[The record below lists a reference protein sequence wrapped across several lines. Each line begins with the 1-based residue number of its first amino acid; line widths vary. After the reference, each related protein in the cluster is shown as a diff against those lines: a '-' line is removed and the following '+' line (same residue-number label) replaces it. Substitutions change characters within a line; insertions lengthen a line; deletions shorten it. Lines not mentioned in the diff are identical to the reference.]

1 MRQETQ
7 RYRYKN
13 INGLI
18 TGFRGD
24 IRNLMP
30 TIEELKELLGKKVRG
45 LTLSNKS
52 KEELSRPS
60 PLPPMSPFTH
70 VRDIVR
76 ERDANN
82 ETKKEP
88 IVLSDEIVRNI
99 QKAGH

>member
-76 ERDANN
+76 ERDADNK
-82 ETKKEP
+82 TVPQSIK
-88 IVLSDEIVRNI
+88 LSDEVVKNI
-99 QKAGH
+99 QKAGY

>member
-1 MRQETQ
+1 
-7 RYRYKN
+7 
-13 INGLI
+13 
-18 TGFRGD
+18 
-24 IRNLMP
+24 MP
-30 TIEELKELLGKKVRG
+30 TKEQIKEILGKIRD
-45 LTLSNKS
+45 LTLSKKS
-52 KEELSRPS
+52 KEAHSRPS

-88 IVLSDEIVRNI
+88 IVLSYEIVRNI

>member
-1 MRQETQ
+1 
-7 RYRYKN
+7 
-13 INGLI
+13 
-18 TGFRGD
+18 
-24 IRNLMP
+24 MP
-30 TIEELKELLGKKVRG
+30 TKEQIKEILGKIRD
-45 LTLSNKS
+45 LTLSKKS
-52 KEELSRPS
+52 KANHSRPS